1 MEGTP
6 EPQTN
11 QLSEDLV
18 TPQPSKRF
26 QVGDRVQV
34 FQGTGPGVPG
44 KKTIQFIG
52 IVVGYNTE
60 KERWKVR
67 DIMVSKR
74 GHPSEVAEQ
83 FMSR

>member
-6 EPQTN
+6 EPQTH
-11 QLSEDLV
+11 QPSQDQGA
-18 TPQPSKRF
+18 PQPSNRF

-52 IVVGYNTE
+52 IVVGYNKE
-60 KERWKVR
+60 KGKRKVR
-67 DIMVSKR
+67 DCMVSKR
-74 GHPSEVAEQ
+74 GHPCEVDEQ

>member
-6 EPQTN
+6 EPQN
-11 QLSEDLV
+11 SSAV
-18 TPQPSKRF
+18 PRY
-26 QVGDRVQV
+26 QVGDRVHV

-52 IVVGYNTE
+52 IVVGYNKE
-60 KERWKVR
+60 KGKWKVR
-67 DIMVSKR
+67 DSMVSKR
-74 GHPSEVAEQ
+74 GHPCEVDEQ